1 LQRLEG
7 TAMTLT
13 SLNNRI
19 TKLEKSQP
27 KINPLAHLTD
37 AEVEAELRRLAAKF
51 DTMDYSAFSPEQQ
64 ATIDRLKKQVEEL
77 DRPPFDWVKYYAE
90 LDDE

>member
-1 LQRLEG
+1 MNIKERL
-7 TAMTLT
+7 A
-13 SLNNRI
+13 
-19 TKLEKSQP
+19 KLEKSQP

-37 AEVEAELRRLAAKF
+37 AEIEAEVRRLAAKF
-51 DTMDYSAFSPEQQ
+51 DTMDYSVFSPEQQ

>member
-1 LQRLEG
+1 MNIQTRL
-7 TAMTLT
+7 A
-13 SLNNRI
+13 
-19 TKLEKSQP
+19 KLEKFRP

-37 AEVEAELRRLAAKF
+37 AEIEAEVRRLAAKF
-51 DTMDYSAFSPEQQ
+51 DTMDYSVFSPEQQ

>member
-1 LQRLEG
+1 MNIKERL
-7 TAMTLT
+7 A
-13 SLNNRI
+13 
-19 TKLEKSQP
+19 KLEKSQP

-37 AEVEAELRRLAAKF
+37 AEIEAELRRLAAKF
-51 DTMDYSAFSPEQQ
+51 DTMDCSAFSPEQQ

>member
-1 LQRLEG
+1 MNIQTRL
-7 TAMTLT
+7 A
-13 SLNNRI
+13 
-19 TKLEKSQP
+19 KLEKSQP

-37 AEVEAELRRLAAKF
+37 AEIEAEVRRLAAKF

>member
-1 LQRLEG
+1 MNIKERL
-7 TAMTLT
+7 A
-13 SLNNRI
+13 
-19 TKLEKSQP
+19 KLEKSQP

-37 AEVEAELRRLAAKF
+37 SEIEAEVRRLAAKF